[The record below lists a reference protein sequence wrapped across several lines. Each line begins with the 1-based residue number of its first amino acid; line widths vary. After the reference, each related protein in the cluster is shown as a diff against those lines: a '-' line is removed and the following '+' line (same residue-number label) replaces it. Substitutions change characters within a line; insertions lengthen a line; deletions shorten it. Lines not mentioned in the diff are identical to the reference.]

1 MNYDYRKKLFNNQL
15 SSFPKPKEGS
25 GLVNSIIDN
34 LPLELHIPGY
44 EYLGPGTNLDLKLLQ
59 NVKPKNQ
66 LDEAAK
72 NHDIAYA
79 RSSDVDKRHEADYK
93 LQEDA
98 WKRVISNDADLGEK
112 AAAYLTTNAM
122 KVKRW
127 LGAGIKYPINLDE
140 KDQKMI
146 LEGIKLKKPIT
157 LDLDHEQ
164 LIRTKNSVMN
174 ETYLP
179 LSTYQIKQ
187 IKKGIKQK
195 KPIKLQLKVPQLEY
209 INQNNKTGG
218 FLPALLEALP
228 IISAVSSIAT
238 NLVNAYNNKKA
249 NNKLVEERVKNNK
262 TEKENLGYGID
273 EKVSDFINHYKNVQA
288 AEKKLGKGFYANPMR
303 ARKEIDGEGFYITS
317 KKKIESP
324 YQTIVR
330 YGIEKICKRFK
341 YITL

>member
-1 MNYDYRKKLFNNQL
+1 MNDYRKKLFNSQL
-15 SSFPKPKEGS
+15 SSFPKPKQGG
-25 GLVNSIIDN
+25 GLVNSLIDN
-34 LPLELHIPGY
+34 LPLELHVPGY
-44 EYLGPGTNLDLKLLQ
+44 EYLGPGTNLDLKLSQ
-59 NVKPKNQ
+59 GVKPKNK
-66 LDEAAK
+66 LDEAAQ

-98 WKRVISNDADLGEK
+98 WKRVIADDSDIGEK

-140 KDQKMI
+140 KEQKLI

-187 IKKGIKQK
+187 IKKGVKQK

-209 INQNNKTGG
+209 INENNKTGG

-228 IISAVSSIAT
+228 IISAIAT

-249 NNKLVEERVKNNK
+249 NNKLVEERIQSNR
-262 TEKENLGYGID
+262 TEKENLGYGL
-273 EKVSDFINHYKNVQA
+273 VSDFINHYKNVQA

-303 ARKEIDGEGFYITS
+303 ARNKETEGQGFYINS
-317 KKKIESP
+317 KKKN
-324 YQTIVR
+324 
-330 YGIEKICKRFK
+330 
-341 YITL
+341 

>member
-1 MNYDYRKKLFNNQL
+1 MNYDYRKKLFDNQL
-15 SSFPKPKEGS
+15 SFFPKPKEGS
-25 GLVNSIIDN
+25 GLVNSLIDN
-34 LPLELHIPGY
+34 LPLEVHVPGY
-44 EYLGPGTNLDLKLLQ
+44 EYLGPGTNLDLKLSQ
-59 NVKPKNQ
+59 GVKPKNK
-66 LDEAAK
+66 LDEAAQ

-98 WKRVISNDADLGEK
+98 WKRVIADDSDIGEK

-140 KDQKMI
+140 KDQKLI

-164 LIRTKNSVMN
+164 MIRTKNSIMN

-187 IKKGIKQK
+187 IKRGVKQK

-209 INQNNKTGG
+209 INENNKTGG

-228 IISAVSSIAT
+228 IISTIAT
-238 NLVNAYNNKKA
+238 NLVKAHNNKKA
-249 NNKLVEERVKNNK
+249 NNKLAEERIKNNN
-262 TEKENLGYGID
+262 TEKENLGYGLT

-288 AEKKLGKGFYANPMR
+288 AEKKLGKGFYVNPMR
-303 ARKEIDGEGFYITS
+303 ARNRETEGQGFYINS
-317 KKKIESP
+317 KKKN
-324 YQTIVR
+324 
-330 YGIEKICKRFK
+330 
-341 YITL
+341 